1 MNYRRLSL
9 LVGGFV
15 ALSLGLLVAS
25 ILLLTSDRGI
35 FTERYRVV
43 ARFDNVLG
51 LLGGA
56 PVWLAGKEVGR
67 VESVRFDRLGATPP
81 VIVVL
86 KIDSDVRDRVRGD
99 SIATIGTIGL
109 LGDSYVEISLGSLE
123 APVIEPDDAI
133 RTENPVNLNAVM
145 AAGTVALNEFTV
157 LAENLNHVVEDFA
170 GADGSKKTADAVAAA
185 SEIAVAIQEGPGLLH
200 SLVYDQY
207 EGGGVESIERS
218 LAYLEDILDEIRD
231 GRGIF
236 HSLIFQDQEDQDL
249 VAELVSAATRLN
261 RVLEKIDEGDGSLG
275 LLVNDP
281 TVYED
286 LKLLLNGAQR
296 SLVLRSLISLAGTG
310 EAQED

>member
-25 ILLLTSDRGI
+25 ILLLSSERGI

-43 ARFDNVLG
+43 ARFDNVQG

-56 PVWLAGKEVGR
+56 PVGLAGKEVGR
-67 VESVRFDRLGATPP
+67 VETVRFDRLGVTPP
-81 VIVVL
+81 IIVVL
-86 KIDSDVRDRVRGD
+86 KIDADVRDRVRGD

-109 LGDSYVEISLGSLE
+109 LGDSYVEIGLGSLE
-123 APVIEPDDAI
+123 APEIEPGGTI
-133 RTENPVNLNAVM
+133 QTESPVNLNAVM
-145 AAGTVALNEFTV
+145 TAGTVALDEFAV
-157 LAENLNHVVEDFA
+157 LAENLNRVVEDFA

-185 SEIAVAIQEGPGLLH
+185 SEIAVAIREGPGLLH

-207 EGGGVESIERS
+207 EGGGIESIERS

-231 GRGIF
+231 GEGIF

-261 RVLEKIDEGDGSLG
+261 SVLEKIDDGDGSIG

-281 TVYED
+281 TVYDD

-296 SLVLRSLISLAGTG
+296 SLVLRSLISLTG
-310 EAQED
+310 SGDAQED

>member
-25 ILLLTSDRGI
+25 ILLLSSERGI

-43 ARFDNVLG
+43 ARFDNVQG

-67 VESVRFDRLGATPP
+67 VETVRFDRLGVTPP
-81 VIVVL
+81 IIVVL
-86 KIDSDVRDRVRGD
+86 KIDADVRDRVRAD

-109 LGDSYVEISLGSLE
+109 LGDSYVEIGLGSLE
-123 APVIEPDDAI
+123 APEIEPGGTI
-133 RTENPVNLNAVM
+133 QTESPVNLNAVM
-145 AAGTVALNEFTV
+145 TAGTVALDEFAV
-157 LAENLNHVVEDFA
+157 LAENLNRVVEDFA

-207 EGGGVESIERS
+207 EGGGIESIERS

-231 GRGIF
+231 GQGIF

-261 RVLEKIDEGDGSLG
+261 SVLEKIDDGDGSLG

-281 TVYED
+281 TVYDD

-296 SLVLRSLISLAGTG
+296 SLVLRSLISLAGSG
-310 EAQED
+310 DAQED

>member
-25 ILLLTSDRGI
+25 ILLLTSERGI

-145 AAGTVALNEFTV
+145 AAGTVALDEFTV
-157 LAENLNHVVEDFA
+157 LAGNLNQVVEDFA

-185 SEIAVAIQEGPGLLH
+185 SEIAMAIQEGPGLLH

-231 GRGIF
+231 GQGIF

-281 TVYED
+281 TVYDD

-310 EAQED
+310 EARED

>member
-25 ILLLTSDRGI
+25 ILLLSSERGI

-43 ARFDNVLG
+43 ARFDNVQG

-67 VESVRFDRLGATPP
+67 VETVRFDRLGVTPP
-81 VIVVL
+81 IIVVL
-86 KIDSDVRDRVRGD
+86 KIDADVRDRVRAD

-109 LGDSYVEISLGSLE
+109 LGDSYVEIGLGSLE
-123 APVIEPDDAI
+123 APEIEPGGTI
-133 RTENPVNLNAVM
+133 QTESPVNLNAVM
-145 AAGTVALNEFTV
+145 TAGTVALDEFAV
-157 LAENLNHVVEDFA
+157 LAENLNRVVEDFA

-207 EGGGVESIERS
+207 EGGGIESIERS

-231 GRGIF
+231 GQGIF

-261 RVLEKIDEGDGSLG
+261 SVLEKIDDGDGSIG

-281 TVYED
+281 TVYDD

-296 SLVLRSLISLAGTG
+296 SLVLRSLISLAGSG
-310 EAQED
+310 DAQED

>member
-1 MNYRRLSL
+1 VNYRRLSL

-15 ALSLGLLVAS
+15 ALSLALLVAS
-25 ILLLTSDRGI
+25 ILLLSSERGI

-43 ARFDNVLG
+43 ARFDNVQG

-67 VESVRFDRLGATPP
+67 VETVRFDRLGVTPP
-81 VIVVL
+81 IIVVL
-86 KIDSDVRDRVRGD
+86 KIDADVRDRVRAD

-123 APVIEPDDAI
+123 APEIEPGGII
-133 RTENPVNLNAVM
+133 RTESPVNLNAVM
-145 AAGTVALNEFTV
+145 TAGTVALDEFAV
-157 LAENLNHVVEDFA
+157 LAENLNRVVEDFA

-207 EGGGVESIERS
+207 EGGGIESIERS

-231 GRGIF
+231 GQGIF

-249 VAELVSAATRLN
+249 VAELVSAAARLN
-261 RVLEKIDEGDGSLG
+261 SVLEKIDDGDGSLG

-281 TVYED
+281 TVYDD

-296 SLVLRSLISLAGTG
+296 SLVLRSLISLAGSG
-310 EAQED
+310 DAQED